1 MGDTLLSKKEAR
13 RVYVLEQLVAGKVT
27 SDEAAIALGLSRRQ
41 VLRLKA
47 RFRSSGSGGLAHG
60 NRGKPAAHAIEV
72 SVRQRIIVLAQG
84 EYKGASYAH
93 MSELLSDEQGICVSA
108 KSVGRILKQVGIDHA
123 HSHRPP
129 RKHRSRARMTQEGVL
144 VLMDASRHAWLEG
157 RGPTLS
163 LHGAVDDATS
173 GIVGLHFASQ
183 ECTEGYLQ
191 VVWQMLGGHGSPA
204 RIYTDRHTL
213 FVSPKQL
220 SLEEELAGRTVALT
234 QFGEVLAELQVDHLK
249 ARSPQAKGRIERLWG
264 TLQERL
270 VLEMRLAGIDTM
282 EEANRYLPGFIK
294 RHNQRFAV
302 KPANPTRAW
311 RPAPPYAQRQNVV
324 AVRHQRTASHGSTIS
339 FIGKQWQLKDSHG
352 QIVALSPGAKVDI
365 RIRLDGSVRAFYRS
379 EGHALVHFNAV
390 QAVRPAEQ
398 PATKKTTATKPAA
411 DHPWRK
417 SMPPFR
423 NRERVTFPLS

>member
-1 MGDTLLSKKEAR
+1 MSKKEAR
-13 RVYVLEQLVAGKVT
+13 RVYVLEQLVSGKVT
-27 SDEAAIALGLSRRQ
+27 SEEAAIALGLSRRQ
-41 VLRLKA
+41 VLRLKC
-47 RFRSSGSGGLAHG
+47 RFRASGAGGLAHG
-60 NRGKPAAHAIEV
+60 SRGKPAAHAIEA
-72 SVRQRIIVLAQG
+72 SVRQRIVLLTQS

-93 MSELLSDEQGICVSA
+93 MSELLRDEQDISVSA
-108 KSVGRILKQVGIDHA
+108 KSVGRILKQAGVGHE

-129 RKHRSRARMTQEGVL
+129 RKHRSRSRMTQEGVL

-163 LHGAVDDATS
+163 LHGAIDDATS

-191 VVWQMLGGHGSPA
+191 VVWQMLGSHGSPA

-220 SLEEELAGRTVALT
+220 SLEEELAGKTVALT
-234 QFGEVLAELQVDHLK
+234 QFGEVLAELQIDHIK

-270 VLEMRLAGIDTM
+270 VLEMRLAGIDTI
-282 EEANRYLPGFIK
+282 EEANRYLPDFIK
-294 RHNQRFAV
+294 RHNRRFAV
-302 KPANPTRAW
+302 TPANPAKAW

-324 AVRHQRTASHGSTIS
+324 ALRHQRKASNGSTIS
-339 FIGKQWQLKDSHG
+339 FAAKQWQLKDSHG
-352 QIVALSPGAKVDI
+352 QIIALSPGAKVDI
-365 RIRLDGSVRAFYRS
+365 RIRLDGSLRAFHK
-379 EGHALVHFNAV
+379 EQGHALVPYGAI
-390 QAVRPAEQ
+390 QAASSDEQ
-398 PATKKTTATKPAA
+398 PKPKQTTANKPSA

-417 SMPPFR
+417 SLPPIQ
-423 NRERVTFPLS
+423 NRERVTFPLSRKAG